1 VRFFVPNTA
10 TEKQQILELPLKLLS
25 TIECLNYICKF
36 SDMSL
41 SLENKKIELIQ
52 WLSTLNDTSLID
64 KLMKLRE
71 KEKNDWW
78 NEISEN
84 EKISIEKGIQDADN
98 GKLTSHSNVKEIY
111 EKWL

>member
-1 VRFFVPNTA
+1 M
-10 TEKQQILELPLKLLS
+10 
-25 TIECLNYICKF
+25 
-36 SDMSL
+36 DL

-52 WLSTLNDTSLID
+52 WLSTLNDKSLID

-78 NEISEN
+78 NEISSI
-84 EKISIEKGIQDADN
+84 EKQSIEKGILDADN
-98 GKLTSHSNVKEIY
+98 GKLTSHSNVKGIY